1 LKKIEVS
8 KMQERLEWDPEEEV
22 RAALESLFQHIKKVA
37 RDSWKESIEQAKRDG
52 YDKEIRKV
60 QKHLKEDIQILEK
73 ITKTLE
79 KTTKG
84 IVNPVK
90 SNCLTALC
98 GLKYALRPIN
108 EVVSKMEEMEKK

>member
-1 LKKIEVS
+1 MKE
-8 KMQERLEWDPEEEV
+8 
-22 RAALESLFQHIKKVA
+22 VA
-37 RDSWKESIEQAKRDG
+37 RESWKESIEWAKRDG

-84 IVNPVK
+84 IINPVK

-108 EVVSKMEEMEKK
+108 EVVSKMEEMKEK

>member
-1 LKKIEVS
+1 MKKIEVS

-22 RAALESLFQHIKKVA
+22 RAALERLFQHIKEVA
-37 RDSWKESIEQAKRDG
+37 RDSWKESIEWAKRDG

-73 ITKTLE
+73 
-79 KTTKG
+79 TTKG
-84 IVNPVK
+84 IINPVK

-108 EVVSKMEEMEKK
+108 EVVSKMEEMKEK